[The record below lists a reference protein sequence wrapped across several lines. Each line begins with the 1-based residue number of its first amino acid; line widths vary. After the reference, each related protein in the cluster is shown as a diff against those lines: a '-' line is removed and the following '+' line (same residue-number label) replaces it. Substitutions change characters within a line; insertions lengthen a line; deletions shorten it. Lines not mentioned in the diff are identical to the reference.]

1 MFSNVYQN
9 GDNGIEVFSPSGN
22 DPFRHIKLVNENHI
36 HKVYERTV
44 KGYVVSMERESSTTA
59 LICPKLQKD
68 SLDIHQSLLILQLR
82 LLGMASPFS
91 LELVVHDSRRQRK
104 RLHFS
109 TSFKDIHVNSLH
121 VSLPWKQPRHDLFTN
136 VVIDMMQLVHQS
148 SNGVDEFVSLDS
160 FIIHPCC
167 QLRRIFTLPRKYL
180 VSGLSGGL
188 STSLIEIPAKYD
200 FISGVNSRTWMY
212 TTTMTMDEDDHHAD
226 ELMIS
231 SAIDGIDGH
240 RIGGSQPSNV
250 ATAHH
255 QSRKD
260 SSIGG
265 ITITTDGDGDAPS
278 NIIPHSTLVD
288 IGQVPQHHAS
298 NPWGPTAVA
307 AASDHISARLHGNN
321 ETCSIGHDDNKDDV
335 RNKNM
340 NDTRDDVVDVSDQAA
355 TIAGHIIP
363 LLFSSRLKKKITTN
377 SCSNSH
383 KHSSLAL
390 DKMQQQ
396 QQRTTSRC
404 DDGRGGVA
412 TEESSS
418 SSSIIAHANSDGE
431 DGAMIYHED
440 SQKGSDGSLQQLHI
454 LDSGRDVIN
463 DGDEG
468 FNGGGEEEN
477 EKVKK
482 HKEGNNLSDGLATTG
497 SLVSDSH
504 DDLTR
509 YSKQHIIVDHHV
521 SSTVIVDHHVSS
533 SVIVDPMSH
542 TDEGVGFLHNHKI
555 GYSDPKMIDNGDD
568 EIDDALLHDAHP
580 YEEAVTKRNGYSDG
594 SIELL
599 AASHDYGSRDHGL
612 MLRDHNNQNVSHGLG
627 VIDRYNDRHGAAGCS
642 AISDFQRSNKTIHNQ
657 WMDRFRAVETSSLHP
672 TDNHQAMDKASSL
685 LAVIDHLELQYVM
698 TYGVQAFESE
708 LGFFAPGVTSLYEL

>member
-59 LICPKLQKD
+59 LICPKQQKD
-68 SLDIHQSLLILQLR
+68 SLEIHQSLLILQLR

-91 LELVVHDSRRQRK
+91 LELVVHDSKRQRK

-180 VSGLSGGL
+180 MSGLSGGL

-212 TTTMTMDEDDHHAD
+212 TTMMTMDDDDDYHAD

-240 RIGGSQPSNV
+240 RIGGIQPSNV

-255 QSRKD
+255 HSRKD
-260 SSIGG
+260 SSSGG
-265 ITITTDGDGDAPS
+265 IPITTDEDGDAPS

-288 IGQVPQHHAS
+288 IGQVVPQHHAS
-298 NPWGPTAVA
+298 NPWGPTTVA
-307 AASDHISARLHGNN
+307 AVSDHTSARLHGKN
-321 ETCSIGHDDNKDDV
+321 ETCCIGHDDNKDDV

-340 NDTRDDVVDVSDQAA
+340 NDTRDDEVDVSDQAA
-355 TIAGHIIP
+355 TIAGHMIP
-363 LLFSSRLKKKITTN
+363 LFFSSRLKKKITTN
-377 SCSNSH
+377 ISSNSH

-390 DKMQQQ
+390 NTIQQ
-396 QQRTTSRC
+396 QQRTTVRT
-404 DDGRGGVA
+404 VA
-412 TEESSS
+412 TEEISS
-418 SSSIIAHANSDGE
+418 SSSIIAPASSDGE

-440 SQKGSDGSLQQLHI
+440 SQKDNDGLLQQLYI
-454 LDSGRDVIN
+454 LHSGRDVIN

-468 FNGGGEEEN
+468 LNGGGEEEDDKHN
-477 EKVKK
+477 E
-482 HKEGNNLSDGLATTG
+482 GDILSGDLATTS

-504 DDLTR
+504 DDLTTR
-509 YSKQHIIVDHHV
+509 YNKQHIIVEHHV
-521 SSTVIVDHHVSS
+521 SSSVIVDHHVSS

-542 TDEGVGFLHNHKI
+542 LDEGVGFLHNHKI
-555 GYSDPKMIDNGDD
+555 GYRDPKMIDNGDG
-568 EIDDALLHDAHP
+568 EIDDDLHVTDEDTLLLHDAHP

-594 SIELL
+594 GIELL
-599 AASHDYGSRDHGL
+599 PKDNGL
-612 MLRDHNNQNVSHGLG
+612 MLRDNNNQNVSHGPE
-627 VIDRYNDRHGAAGCS
+627 VIDRYNDRHGAAGFS
-642 AISDFQRSNKTIHNQ
+642 AISDFQRNNKTIHNQ
-657 WMDRFRAVETSSLHP
+657 WMDRFRSVETSTLHP
-672 TDNHQAMDKASSL
+672 TDNNYQAIDKVSSL
-685 LAVIDHLELQYVM
+685 LAAIEHLELQYVM
-698 TYGVQAFESE
+698 TYGVPAFESE